1 MAGVLP
7 STSVPAWAPWTGVG
21 TVLAVSLGIL
31 SSYGGH
37 PNYHLRLNYVS
48 QLAEA
53 QNPRWMW
60 FCGGLVVG
68 GVMLTA
74 FAWSVRRLLPNPDGL
89 RSSQLGM
96 VAGVFM
102 VLVGFFPLDSIVPH
116 FACAFV
122 LFGSAIFA
130 ELFAA
135 RSLCRAR
142 MPVASRI
149 VFGLFVFH
157 LVAALG
163 GFAYSAIV
171 TRSMRIESPAQMLLE
186 SPAIQ
191 QMALWNDGPVINP
204 VANLE
209 WVFLA
214 TTMGLLLAASAHA
227 WRSSQS
233 R

>member
-1 MAGVLP
+1 MADFLLKE
-7 STSVPAWAPWTGVG
+7 SVPVWAPWTGAG
-21 TVLAVSLGIL
+21 CVLAVSFGIL

-53 QNPRWMW
+53 QNPRWVW

-74 FAWSVRRLLPNPDGL
+74 FAWFFRKLLPNPDGL
-89 RSSQLGM
+89 RTSRLAM
-96 VAGVFM
+96 IAGVFM
-102 VLVGFFPLDSIVPH
+102 VLVGFFPLDNIVPH

-122 LFGSAIFA
+122 LFASAIFA

-135 RSLCRAR
+135 RSLRQAR
-142 MPVASRI
+142 MPMASRV

-157 LVAALG
+157 ILAALG
-163 GFAYSAIV
+163 GFAYSAVV
-171 TRSMRIESPAQMLLE
+171 TRSMGIQSPAQMLLE
-186 SPAIQ
+186 SPAFQ
-191 QMALWNDGPVINP
+191 QMELWNAGPVINP

-214 TTMGLLLAASAHA
+214 TTFGLLLAASAHA
-227 WRSSQS
+227 WRIRQN